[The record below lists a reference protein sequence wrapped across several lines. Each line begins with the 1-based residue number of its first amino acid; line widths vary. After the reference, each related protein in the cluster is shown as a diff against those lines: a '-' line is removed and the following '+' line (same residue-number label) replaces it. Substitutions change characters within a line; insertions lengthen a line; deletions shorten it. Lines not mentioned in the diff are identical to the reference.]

1 MLTAAK
7 PPTDIFLISV
17 EVISLSEFECFY
29 IITTD
34 NYGTTLNNILADLT
48 RWELILKKKILPRIK
63 FCSSIPLTT
72 SWVLE

>member
-1 MLTAAK
+1 MLAAAK
-7 PPTDIFLISV
+7 LIFHYLGLNILPTNS
-17 EVISLSEFECFY
+17 

-34 NYGTTLNNILADLT
+34 NYGTRFNNILADLT